1 MIEDHNKRKNGG
13 ILSKRKIYEKISDF
27 YIGVLYSNADFD
39 LGSPSIKGIIFNTF
53 FILGLVAFLNYDFM
67 VVLEKSIRGKQEK
80 ISLKKIVLSSTR
92 IILEVF
98 LVLSYIVYFVLVDI
112 FKEYILMLTI
122 ILIFSMAL
130 LGFIAYVISKK
141 FRDS

>member
-1 MIEDHNKRKNGG
+1 
-13 ILSKRKIYEKISDF
+13 
-27 YIGVLYSNADFD
+27 
-39 LGSPSIKGIIFNTF
+39 
-53 FILGLVAFLNYDFM
+53 M

-80 ISLKKIVLSSTR
+80 ISVKKIVLSSTR

-98 LVLSYIVYFVLVDI
+98 LVLSYIVYFILVDI

-141 FRDS
+141 IRDS

>member
-1 MIEDHNKRKNGG
+1 
-13 ILSKRKIYEKISDF
+13 
-27 YIGVLYSNADFD
+27 
-39 LGSPSIKGIIFNTF
+39 
-53 FILGLVAFLNYDFM
+53 M

-80 ISLKKIVLSSTR
+80 ISVKKIVLSSTR

-98 LVLSYIVYFVLVDI
+98 LVLSYIVYFILVDI

-130 LGFIAYVISKK
+130 PGFIAYVISKK

>member
-1 MIEDHNKRKNGG
+1 
-13 ILSKRKIYEKISDF
+13 
-27 YIGVLYSNADFD
+27 
-39 LGSPSIKGIIFNTF
+39 
-53 FILGLVAFLNYDFM
+53 M

-80 ISLKKIVLSSTR
+80 ISVKKIVLSSTK

-98 LVLSYIVYFVLVDI
+98 LVLSYIVYFILVDI

>member
-1 MIEDHNKRKNGG
+1 
-13 ILSKRKIYEKISDF
+13 
-27 YIGVLYSNADFD
+27 
-39 LGSPSIKGIIFNTF
+39 
-53 FILGLVAFLNYDFM
+53 M

-80 ISLKKIVLSSTR
+80 ISVKKIVLSSTR

-98 LVLSYIVYFVLVDI
+98 LVLSYIVYFILVDI

>member
-1 MIEDHNKRKNGG
+1 
-13 ILSKRKIYEKISDF
+13 
-27 YIGVLYSNADFD
+27 
-39 LGSPSIKGIIFNTF
+39 
-53 FILGLVAFLNYDFM
+53 M